1 MVDRVLANARGD
13 GWIVRGTVAAIRGP
27 WKIQQSGSQVIMAKS
42 FRGTSI
48 GRAAVATL
56 AFAYMVP
63 AAHAAVSFGD
73 TVTCISSGLVTC
85 SAATA
90 TINNVSPEFTLSF
103 VGSRQFEV
111 NFLTN
116 GVTITNIG
124 SSNLSS
130 NFAFSFTDRTLPF
143 SAVSI
148 RSTNQVTG
156 FTQDNVSVTGGVLT
170 IRLSSV
176 ANGNSWFAKGGSVS
190 LKLESAAPAAVPEP
204 ATWALMVAGF
214 GLVGGAV
221 RRRRR
226 ATRVAFA

>member
-1 MVDRVLANARGD
+1 M
-13 GWIVRGTVAAIRGP
+13 T
-27 WKIQQSGSQVIMAKS
+27 KS
-42 FRGTSI
+42 FEGASI
-48 GRAAVATL
+48 GRAALATL
-56 AFAYMVP
+56 AFACMAP

-73 TVTCISSGLVTC
+73 TVTCISSALVTC

-90 TINNVSPEFTLSF
+90 TINNVSPEFTVSF

-124 SSNLSS
+124 NSNLSS
-130 NFAFSFTDRTLPF
+130 NFAFSFTDATLPF

-148 RSTNQVTG
+148 RSTSGVTG
-156 FTQDNVSVTGGVLT
+156 FTQDNVSVSGGVLT

-176 ANGNSWFAKGGSVS
+176 ANGNSWIAKGGSVS

-214 GLVGGAV
+214 GLIGGAV

-226 ATRVAFA
+226 ATRIALA